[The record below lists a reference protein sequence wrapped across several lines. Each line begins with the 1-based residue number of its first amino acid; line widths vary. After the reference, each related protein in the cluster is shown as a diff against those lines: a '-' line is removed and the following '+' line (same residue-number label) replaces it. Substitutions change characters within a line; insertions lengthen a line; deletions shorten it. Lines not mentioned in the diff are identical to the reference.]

1 MLQEALI
8 DGLILSALLSTLVV
22 VTLRWNAESR
32 LGDYPP
38 DIRKAFG
45 PMSAEARRVKLVGG
59 LAFLVIVAG
68 VLVRGLVELS
78 HTSGGELAFLDA
90 FVYTFIVGQ
99 VFNLID
105 LLVLDWL
112 WFVTFSPA
120 FIILPGTEGMA
131 GYKDYGFHF
140 RAFLVG
146 LVGGAVF
153 SAVVAGIAAGLSSA
167 F

>member
-1 MLQEALI
+1 MLQQALT
-8 DGLILSALLSTLVV
+8 DGLILSVLLSALVV
-22 VTLRWNAESR
+22 VTLRWNAESW

-38 DIRKAFG
+38 DIREAFG

-59 LAFLVIVAG
+59 IAFLVFIAA

-78 HTSGGELAFLDA
+78 RASGGELTFLDA

-112 WFVTFSPA
+112 WFVTLSPA

-146 LVGGAVF
+146 LAGGTVF
-153 SAVVAGIAAGLSSA
+153 SAVVAAIAVGLSRV